1 MRFFHLSDLHIGL
14 RLMNHD
20 LGEDQRHVFGEIA
33 SFARSRRPDAIVI
46 AGDIYDK
53 AIPSAEAVE
62 LFDDFVTMLREA
74 VPDAEIMM
82 ISGNHDSGARVNVFR
97 GILSRQHIHMIGLP
111 PRHEGEHIE
120 KVVLHDENGAVNFYL
135 LPFVKPSMVRGV
147 VAAEEESGLT
157 YEESLRRL
165 IAGEN
170 IDTKERNVIVSHQ
183 FFLPSGTNA
192 NSVERMESEI
202 PTVGNVD
209 AVSAEVLSPF
219 DYAAL
224 GHIHKPMKVGSET
237 LRYCGTPLACS
248 VSEAG
253 QTKGI
258 IEVTMGVKGEVST
271 EVLPLKPLR
280 EVRLLKGTLEEL
292 LAQQSDDYVTAVLTD
307 KDEKD
312 AMDIQDR
319 LHQAFPNLLEIR
331 RENVRTADYHAELTG
346 VKHLD
351 AFDLC
356 TSFLSKLDDEEQD
369 VLRDV
374 INTVRGVK

>member
-14 RLMNHD
+14 KLMNHD
-20 LGEDQRHVFGEIA
+20 LGEDQRHVFKEIV
-33 SFARSRRPDAIVI
+33 SFVKSRQPDAIVI

-53 AIPSAEAVE
+53 GIPSAEAVE
-62 LFDDFVTMLREA
+62 LFDDFVNMLTEA
-74 VPDAEIMM
+74 APNAEIMM
-82 ISGNHDSGARVNVFR
+82 ISGNHDSGSRVNVFR

-111 PRHEGEHIE
+111 PRRKGEHIE

-135 LPFVKPSMVRGV
+135 LPFVKPSMVRGI
-147 VAAEEESGLT
+147 VAAEDESSLT
-157 YEESLRRL
+157 YEESIRRL

-170 IDTKERNVIVSHQ
+170 IDTEERNVIVSHQ
-183 FFLPSGTNA
+183 FFLPTGTKA
-192 NSVERMESEI
+192 ESVERMESEI

-209 AVSAEVLSPF
+209 AVSAEVLAPF

-258 IEVTMGVKGEVST
+258 IEVSMGAKGEVST

-280 EVRLLKGTLEEL
+280 EVRVLKGTLEEL
-292 LAQQSDDYVTAVLTD
+292 IAQPSGDYITAVLTD
-307 KDEKD
+307 KNEQDS
-312 AMDIQDR
+312 MDIQDR

-331 RENVRTADYHAELTG
+331 RENVRMADYHAELTG

-356 TSFLSKLDDEEQD
+356 TGFLSDLDGEEKD

-374 INTVRGVK
+374 INAVRGVK